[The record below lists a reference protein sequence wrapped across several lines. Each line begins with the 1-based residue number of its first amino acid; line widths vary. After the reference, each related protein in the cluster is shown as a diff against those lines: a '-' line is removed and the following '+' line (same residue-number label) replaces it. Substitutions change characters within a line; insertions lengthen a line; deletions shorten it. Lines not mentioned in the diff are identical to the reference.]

1 MRKLGLH
8 SCRDMT
14 ENRARGSKATSEL
27 RLLQTNR
34 HSGGTL
40 KMLFFSMGA
49 AILLSFCLGQ
59 LLERYTELEDITIGV
74 FVISAFMVTFGL
86 LLQAPSPF

>member
-1 MRKLGLH
+1 
-8 SCRDMT
+8 
-14 ENRARGSKATSEL
+14 
-27 RLLQTNR
+27 
-34 HSGGTL
+34 
-40 KMLFFSMGA
+40 MLFFSMGA